1 MNLKKSDLV
10 FISKLDI
17 DVTLTAKLIENCP
30 SSKKAWYLE
39 IRTKKEGAIG
49 NGILIGAR
57 GEIREFKQLNAVYIL
72 VEEIF
77 GKGSKFEVII

>member
-17 DVTLTAKLIENCP
+17 DVTLTARPVEN
-30 SSKKAWYLE
+30 SFGSKKVWSLE
-39 IRTKKEGAIG
+39 IRTKKEDTIE

-57 GEIREFKQLNAVYIL
+57 GEVREFKQLNAIYVL